1 MFIIRFCGRRT
12 CLTGLLIAWAS
23 LSFQLAVAQEAT
35 AIRMAVEA
43 GAAKIFSTAS
53 QQATKQLVEMG
64 GRESVEGILREAA
77 KEGGE
82 AMVKKTVGY
91 TIEEGPAALNVIR
104 RAPKQVLGVL
114 DKTPQDLRGGLVA
127 ALERSPSSVAN
138 IEKLGQPAVRAIT
151 KFPGAG
157 DALVSKLGAE
167 GAEAALAVDENAAII
182 LARNA
187 SDIAALPAAE
197 RATFWTAFK
206 KAPGKVVE
214 MLERSP
220 NMLKAAVAVAGI
232 LAINNAVNNAVV
244 HTVDKTPTLTGKP
257 DPTTGEGFLDRL
269 LKPVVYAIA
278 AVICIWGATKSYGS
292 WQSGRARQRKADL
305 H

>member
-1 MFIIRFCGRRT
+1 MFMMRFLGRRT
-12 CLTGLLIAWAS
+12 VIAAFVFAWAGV
-23 LSFQLAVAQEAT
+23 SFQFAIAQEAT

-43 GAAKIFSTAS
+43 GVAKIFSTAS

-82 AMVKKTVGY
+82 TMVKKTVGY
-91 TIEEGPAALNVIR
+91 AIEEGPAALNVIR
-104 RAPKQVLGVL
+104 RAPKQVLEVL
-114 DKTPQDLRGGLVA
+114 DKTPADLRSGLVA
-127 ALERSPSSVAN
+127 ALERTPSSLAT

-157 DALVSKLGAE
+157 DVLVSKLGAE

-187 SDIAALPAAE
+187 GDIAALPAAE

-232 LAINNAVNNAVV
+232 LAINNAVNDAVV
-244 HTVDKTPTLTGKP
+244 HIVDKTPTLTGKP

-269 LKPVVYAIA
+269 FRPVVYAVA
-278 AVICIWGATKSYGS
+278 AVIGIWGAVKAYGS
-292 WQSGRARQRKADL
+292 WQSGRARQRKSG
-305 H
+305 